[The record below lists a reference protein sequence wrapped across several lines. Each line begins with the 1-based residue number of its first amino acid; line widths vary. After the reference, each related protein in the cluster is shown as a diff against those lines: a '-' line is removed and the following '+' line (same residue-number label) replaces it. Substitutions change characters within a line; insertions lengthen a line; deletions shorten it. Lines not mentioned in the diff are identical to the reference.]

1 MPDLLIG
8 NVYGDLLILQG
19 NGDGTFRPYRK
30 ADQAVALAVA
40 DLTGDGKP
48 DFIYADQGLDRVVV
62 QYGTDQTK
70 VLGDQSS
77 GLLSP
82 GAVKLAD
89 LNGDGIPDLIV
100 ANSGSNNVLVYPGL
114 GDGQFGP
121 ALNGGHGFFA
131 GTNPTGIAVAN
142 LNGQPDLIVANSGLE
157 RRVDPAGPG
166 HRLELDARAR
176 AADQDRRRAGGRG
189 RGKPPGHGQA
199 RPRRGQPAGQ
209 QRPGLPGRRR
219 RVLRPERH
227 DLRRG
232 PGAQRAVPGQLRRLG
247 HWGSRRSN
255 AGSNTISLIDPGGV
269 TQTIATGGLAAD
281 HRGSRAISPA
291 AASPTWWWAT
301 AATASSRCSLGGA
314 GGLSL
319 SQSTTSAAV
328 PSPTSLSFAGVSD
341 GVLSFYVATAGR
353 EAASLWPSTSMPRP
367 TRPAP
372 LSGGDLAGATG
383 QSAGSVLAAATTG
396 DLPAGGPAPGHCA
409 ARPST

>member
-1 MPDLLIG
+1 MAAGPLTPGGPTDLVTINPGSNTLGVLAGLGGGRFANPVAIQTQHPAQVIRMADFNHDGIPDLALLGTNQVTILLGNGQGGFQPPVSYDAGLEPTGLTVADINGDGVPDLLIG

-62 QYGTDQTK
+62 QYGSDQTT

-77 GLLSP
+77 GPALP

-121 ALNGGHGFFA
+121 ATNGGHGYFV

-142 LNGQPDLIVANSGLE
+142 LNGQPDLIVANSGSNDVSILL
-157 RRVDPAGPG
+157 GQG
-166 HRLELDARAR
+166 TGLELDADAR

-189 RGKPPGHGQA
+189 GGQHPGHGQA

-209 QRPGLPGRRR
+209 QRPGLPRRRR
-219 RVLRPERH
+219 RVLRPEPD

-232 PGAQRAVPGQLRRLG
+232 PGAQRAVPGQLQRLG
-247 HWGSRRSN
+247 HAGSRRS
-255 AGSNTISLIDPGGV
+255 TPGR
-269 TQTIATGGLAAD
+269 T
-281 HRGSRAISPA
+281 RSR
-291 AASPTWWWAT
+291 
-301 AATASSRCSLGGA
+301 
-314 GGLSL
+314 
-319 SQSTTSAAV
+319 
-328 PSPTSLSFAGVSD
+328 
-341 GVLSFYVATAGR
+341 
-353 EAASLWPSTSMPRP
+353 
-367 TRPAP
+367 
-372 LSGGDLAGATG
+372 
-383 QSAGSVLAAATTG
+383 
-396 DLPAGGPAPGHCA
+396 
-409 ARPST
+409 

>member
-1 MPDLLIG
+1 MTILLGDGQGGFLPPVTYDAGPEPTGLTVADVNGDGMPDLLIG
-8 NVYGDLLILQG
+8 NAYGDLLILQG

-40 DLTGDGKP
+40 DLTGNGKP

-62 QYGTDQTK
+62 QYGTSQTT
-70 VLGDQSS
+70 VLGDQAT

-114 GDGQFGP
+114 GNGQFGP

-142 LNGQPDLIVANSGLE
+142 LNGQPDLIVANSGLQ

-166 HRLELDARAR
+166 HGLELDADPR

-189 RGKPPGHGQA
+189 RGQHPGHGPA

-219 RVLRPERH
+219 RVLQPESPRPTRSA
-227 DLRRG
+227 RRPTG
-232 PGAQRAVPGQLRRLG
+232 CSWATSAARAR
-247 HWGSRRSN
+247 GSRRS
-255 AGSNTISLIDPGGV
+255 TPGR
-269 TQTIATGGLAAD
+269 T
-281 HRGSRAISPA
+281 RSR
-291 AASPTWWWAT
+291 
-301 AATASSRCSLGGA
+301 
-314 GGLSL
+314 
-319 SQSTTSAAV
+319 
-328 PSPTSLSFAGVSD
+328 
-341 GVLSFYVATAGR
+341 
-353 EAASLWPSTSMPRP
+353 
-367 TRPAP
+367 
-372 LSGGDLAGATG
+372 
-383 QSAGSVLAAATTG
+383 
-396 DLPAGGPAPGHCA
+396 
-409 ARPST
+409 